1 MKKERNQLVLLTY
14 GEVGNFRMRP
24 PSTTPTGTL
33 LVERTFDHHMRP
45 IELPDG
51 SWAVQSTAGGKG
63 GTWLTPPVDKGK
75 RPLTCRRR
83 STVSPTDGCPR
94 GDAASVNVRVA
105 TTLI

>member
-63 GTWLTPPVDKGK
+63 GTWLTPPMDKETAFDLQEKINRLANGWL
-75 RPLTCRRR
+75 PE
-83 STVSPTDGCPR
+83 G
-94 GDAASVNVRVA
+94 
-105 TTLI
+105 